1 MKTNVISTSTAG
13 ALSGGAGL
21 ASRSNPRVPV
31 SGSRSPR
38 FRQLRTLWTVASLL
52 VSSSVAAHG
61 AGVLTPIH
69 LTDQPIRMVDH
80 HVAVTLNNGFAR
92 TEVTQSFANPND
104 HELEAIYRFPLPQK
118 ASLSEVT
125 LFLGEREINGEVLAK
140 DNARTLYEEEKAA
153 GNESGLAE
161 KNGIQA
167 FEFHVFPVRPGE
179 ETRLRLVYYQPLEID
194 SGIGRFLYPL
204 EKGGTEDAAAANF
217 WAGVNEKVDGTFSAE
232 IELKSA
238 WPIEDVRAPGFEG
251 VATTEKIDAGHHRL
265 RIEQKDVS
273 LDHDLVVYYRL
284 KDDLPGRVEVIAHR
298 ADPDKPGTYMMVVTP
313 GLDLKP
319 IDSGGDYVYVL
330 DTSGSMQGKIN
341 TVADGVTKALGKMNG
356 SDRYKI
362 IEFNSNAREITSG
375 WTAATPG
382 NVEASIR
389 QVHGLRVTG
398 GTNLYDGMTLA
409 LNDLDDDRATSL
421 VLVTDGVTNTGQ
433 VAPERFY
440 QLMKAHDIRVFG
452 FVIGNSANW
461 PLMRV
466 ICEASGGF
474 YAGVSNA
481 DDIVGR
487 VLQAKEKIVHE
498 CLHDAT
504 LRIAGV
510 NTYEN
515 SEALL
520 GKVYR
525 GQQLVLFGRYEK
537 GGHATMALEAR
548 LTGEDKTYE
557 TDFDF
562 PEIATDNPEIERL
575 WALSQIDQIEFK
587 RNAGMVPDTEGAEA
601 IRDLGLAYQLVTD
614 ETSMVVLSDESFE
627 RRMIERTNL
636 RRVSVERQAQAA
648 RASQPAGNYQVDA
661 RRPMTGGK
669 SHRSFGGGGGAL
681 SPASMALMLLVLGA
695 GAFASRK
702 PKAR

>member
-1 MKTNVISTSTAG
+1 MKTEMISTSTTR
-13 ALSGGAGL
+13 ALSSAARL
-21 ASRSNPRVPV
+21 AQKSNLQLPV
-31 SGSRSPR
+31 SGSRSPGL
-38 FRQLRTLWTVASLL
+38 RQLRTLWTVASLL
-52 VSSSVAAHG
+52 VTSAAAAHG
-61 AGVLTPIH
+61 AGVLTPTAA
-69 LTDQPIRMVDH
+69 TDQPIRMVDH
-80 HVAVTLNNGFAR
+80 HVAVTINNGFAQ
-92 TEVTQSFANPND
+92 TEVTQSFSNPND

-125 LFLGEREINGEVLAK
+125 VFLGEKEINGEVLAK
-140 DNARTLYEEEKAA
+140 DNARTIYEEEKAA

-167 FEFHVFPVRPGE
+167 FEFRVFPVRPGE

-194 SGIGRFLYPL
+194 SGIGRYLYPL

-217 WAGVNEKVDGTFSAE
+217 WAGVNEKVDGTFSAG
-232 IELKSA
+232 IELKSS

-251 VATTEKIDAGHHRL
+251 VAVTEKLDVGHHRL

-319 IDSGGDYVYVL
+319 IDSGADYVYVL
-330 DTSGSMQGKIN
+330 DTSGSMGGKIH
-341 TVADGVTKALGKMNG
+341 TVTDGVTKALGKMNDR
-356 SDRYKI
+356 DRYKI
-362 IEFNSNAREITSG
+362 IEFNSNAREVTSG
-375 WTAATPG
+375 WTVATAE
-382 NVEASIR
+382 NIEASIQ
-389 QVHGLRVTG
+389 QVHGLHVTG

-409 LNDLDDDRATSL
+409 LNDLNDDRATSL
-421 VLVTDGVTNTGQ
+421 VLVTDGVTNTGE

-452 FVIGNSANW
+452 FVIGNSAHW
-461 PLMRV
+461 PLMRT

-474 YAGVSNA
+474 YSGVSNA

-504 LRIAGV
+504 LKIGGV
-510 NTYEN
+510 RTYDN
-515 SEALL
+515 GEALL

-525 GQQLVLFGRYEK
+525 GQQLVIFGRYEK
-537 GGHATMALEAR
+537 GGRAEMSLQAR

-557 TDFDF
+557 TDFEF

-575 WALSQIDQIEFK
+575 WALSQIEQIEFK
-587 RNAGMVPDTEGAEA
+587 RNAGLVPDTEGAHA
-601 IRDLGLAYQLVTD
+601 IRDLGLEYQLVTD

-627 RRMIERTNL
+627 RRMIERKNVK
-636 RRVSVERQAQAA
+636 RVAVERQAQAA
-648 RASQPAGNYQVDA
+648 RSSQPAGNYQVDA
-661 RRPMTGGK
+661 HRPLTSGK
-669 SHRSFGGGGGAL
+669 THRSFGGGGAF
-681 SPASMALMLLVLGA
+681 SPAGSALMLLLLGA
-695 GAFASRK
+695 GAFATRK
-702 PKAR
+702 PKTA